1 MKKRTN
7 QNNKNKVPSKEQEI
21 DTRMQEQLDES
32 GYIIQDL
39 INSISFLE
47 TLKNEKKYLNSK
59 KAINRIIEKYNSII
73 NEEFKKINE
82 VYENL

>member
-1 MKKRTN
+1 
-7 QNNKNKVPSKEQEI
+7 
-21 DTRMQEQLDES
+21 MQEQLDES